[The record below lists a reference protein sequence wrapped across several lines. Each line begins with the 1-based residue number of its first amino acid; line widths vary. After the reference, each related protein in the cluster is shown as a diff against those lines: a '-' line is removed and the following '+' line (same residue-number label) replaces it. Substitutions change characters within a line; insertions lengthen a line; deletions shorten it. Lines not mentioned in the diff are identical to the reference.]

1 MRTKLIAF
9 IIVVG
14 LGIVGAFGW
23 VGYQLFTT
31 GFSAK
36 TEPHAI
42 EVFLARQIRHL
53 AIPIEQRNTPNPV
66 PLSSDLLKQG
76 IAHFADHCATCH
88 ANDGSGQTPIGKN
101 VYPKAPDLRL
111 PGTQSMSDGE
121 IFWVIH
127 HGIRFTAMPAW
138 GEGDPAQDK
147 DSWKLVHVIRHL
159 PQLTPDELDQMKAL
173 NPKTR
178 NDLKEH
184 AALGQFLQGD
194 DAAATESDSG
204 HHHYQAA
211 EKFIGTPVF

>member
-1 MRTKLIAF
+1 MGTKLIVF

-14 LGIVGAFGW
+14 LGIVGVFGW

-36 TEPHAI
+36 TEPHALEI
-42 EVFLARQIRHL
+42 LIARQIRHL
-53 AIPIEQRNTPNPV
+53 AIPIEKRNTQNPI
-66 PLSSDLLKQG
+66 PLSPDVVKESL
-76 IAHFADHCATCH
+76 AHFADHCATCH

-111 PGTQSMSDGE
+111 ADTQSMSDGE

-147 DSWKLVHVIRHL
+147 ASWKLVHFIRHL
-159 PQLTPDELDQMKAL
+159 PQLTPEELDQMKAL
-173 NPKTR
+173 NPKTKK
-178 NDLKEH
+178 DLEEE
-184 AALGQFLQGD
+184 AAFGQFLQGN
-194 DAAATESDSG
+194 DAAAARTDSG
-204 HHHYQAA
+204 HHH
-211 EKFIGTPVF
+211 